1 MIDFL
6 CAGCGKGLKV
16 KDELAGRKGRCPHCQ
31 QSVIVPSPSGV
42 KSNSSSGVRRGSNG
56 VKKDNTAIPH
66 AVSSGAGEGAELYN
80 FLAPARA
87 PDEIGRLGPYRVLKV
102 LGTGGMGVVFQAED
116 PKLNRLVALKTMLPE
131 LAANAD
137 FKGRFMREAKTAAA
151 IEHDHI
157 IAIFLVEEDRGVPF
171 IAMPFLR
178 GEQLEDR
185 LQKDGKLPI
194 AEALRIA
201 KETAEGLAA
210 AHERGMIHR
219 DIKPANIWLE
229 GERGRVKILDFGLAR
244 SMAGGESQL
253 TQKGMI
259 IGTPR
264 YMAPEQA
271 AGKPV
276 DSRCDLFSL
285 GCVLYRMTTG
295 QLPFKGSDMMSTLV
309 SIATETPKPPHKL
322 NPEVSPQ
329 LSKLILDLLAK
340 EADDRPP
347 TAQAVVGL
355 LEELEKELPP
365 APTQV
370 MDGEPAVR
378 AKADRADKDTV
389 VAVAEEEKRPAKS
402 SSLLPLILGGGVGA
416 LGLLA
421 AILALIV
428 IKSGDNTDVPNN
440 PAPAANLAHNNP
452 QPNPPNKAPVVVP
465 PKKDDK
471 AKADKGVKPKVQP
484 KPKNDGKGPKPDK
497 GKKGDD
503 KSKQPKKGPPPPP
516 KLQEPTKTHEP
527 HKTPVK
533 ELLLAPDGKHFVSFA
548 DHNPKVDYR
557 EVDSGKNVRSFDLGG
572 EVRHCLLSP
581 DGSRLIAYNDGGLQC
596 WNVGD
601 EKKPFVKVGSPPGLR
616 IVGAGFNDK
625 IIWAALTGKGTKGG
639 PVVVL
644 YNSALSPLIP
654 LLPVIN
660 PKTGR
665 PLLEGKPKEK
675 KHIVFREF
683 PHEVEVEQVFFSP
696 DCQRFVSWSK
706 DRMFRTWNV
715 EDPSQVTK
723 FPAAPGAARSLSISP
738 DFRQILATFHQADVH
753 VYEVDS
759 GKEVKQFKP
768 NGNGN
773 TEALA
778 LGGQDNLGVVAT
790 VGAPTR
796 LYDVTTGAV
805 KKEVKKIDSTT
816 AVALA
821 ADGKTIL
828 CGDNKGKVYV
838 FKLK

>member
-6 CAGCGKGLKV
+6 CAGCGKSLKV

-31 QSVIVPSPSGV
+31 QSVIVPTPSGV
-42 KSNSSSGVRRGSNG
+42 KKNSASGVRRNGNG
-56 VKKDNTAIPH
+56 VKKDNTAIPK
-66 AVSSGAGEGAELYN
+66 AASSGSADEAELYN

-137 FKGRFMREAKTAAA
+137 FKGRFLREARTAAA

-157 IAIFLVEEDRGVPF
+157 VAIFLVDEDRGVPF

-185 LQKDGKLPI
+185 LQKEGKLPI
-194 AEALRIA
+194 PEALRIA

-229 GERGRVKILDFGLAR
+229 GERGRAKILDFGLAR
-244 SMAGGESQL
+244 SAAGGESQL

-271 AGKPV
+271 AGKTV
-276 DSRCDLFSL
+276 DHRCDLFSL

-309 SIATETPKPPHKL
+309 SVATETPKPPHKL
-322 NPEVSPQ
+322 NPEISPQ

-340 EADDRPP
+340 EADDRPA
-347 TAQAVVGL
+347 TAQDVMGL
-355 LEELEKELPP
+355 LEELEKELPA

-370 MDGEPAVR
+370 MGNDEPTVR
-378 AKADRADKDTV
+378 AKVNRADKDTV
-389 VAVAEEEKRPAKS
+389 VAEEPEEEKRPAKN
-402 SSLLPLILGGGVGA
+402 SSLLPLLLGGGVGA
-416 LGLLA
+416 MGLLA
-421 AILALIV
+421 AVIAVIV
-428 IKSGDNTDVPNN
+428 FKSGDNADVPNN
-440 PAPAANLAHNNP
+440 PAPAANVALNNP
-452 QPNPPNKAPVVVP
+452 PSNPPNKAPLVAP

-471 AKADKGVKPKVQP
+471 AKAGKNVKPNDKP
-484 KPKNDGKGPKPDK
+484 KTKNDGKSPKPDK
-497 GKKGDD
+497 GKKNED
-503 KSKQPKKGPPPPP
+503 KSKQPKKPQPP
-516 KLQEPTKTHEP
+516 KLTEPAKTHSP
-527 HKTPVK
+527 YKTPVK
-533 ELLLAPDGKHFVSFA
+533 ELLLAPDGKHFFSFG

-557 EVDSGKNVRSFDLGG
+557 ELESGKNVRSFDLGG
-572 EVRHCLLSP
+572 EVRHILLSP
-581 DGSRLIAYNDGGLQC
+581 DGSRLIAYNDGLLKC
-596 WNVGD
+596 WNVGND
-601 EKKPFVKVGSPPGLR
+601 KPIAQVPVPPGTALR
-616 IVGAGFNDK
+616 IVGGGFPGPTVC
-625 IIWAALTGKGTKGG
+625 AAMTGMGTKGK
-639 PVVVL
+639 PVVVV
-644 YNSALSPLIP
+644 YDYSIKS
-654 LLPVIN
+654 LLAVIN
-660 PKTGR
+660 PKTGK
-665 PLLEGKPKEK
+665 PLIEAKPGKPK
-675 KHIVFREF
+675 HFVFREF
-683 PHEVEVEQVFFSP
+683 VHEAEVEQVFFSP

-706 DRMFRTWNV
+706 DRMFRLWSV
-715 EDPSQVTK
+715 EDPSKATK
-723 FPAAPGAARSLSISP
+723 FPAAPGEVQSVSFSP
-738 DFRQILATFHQADVH
+738 DFKQIMATFRQADVH

-759 GKEVKQFKP
+759 GKKVKQFKP
-768 NGNGN
+768 NGKGN
-773 TEALA
+773 TEALS
-778 LGGQDNLGVVAT
+778 LGGEDNLGVVVT

-796 LYDVTTGAV
+796 LYDVMTGAV

-821 ADGKTIL
+821 VDGKTIL
-828 CGDNKGKVYV
+828 CGDKKGKVYV

>member
-1 MIDFL
+1 
-6 CAGCGKGLKV
+6 
-16 KDELAGRKGRCPHCQ
+16 
-31 QSVIVPSPSGV
+31 
-42 KSNSSSGVRRGSNG
+42 
-56 VKKDNTAIPH
+56 
-66 AVSSGAGEGAELYN
+66 
-80 FLAPARA
+80 
-87 PDEIGRLGPYRVLKV
+87 
-102 LGTGGMGVVFQAED
+102 MGVVFQAED

-157 IAIFLVEEDRGVPF
+157 IAIFQVEEDHGVPF

-178 GEQLEDR
+178 GEQLEDH
-185 LQKDGKLPI
+185 LQKEGKLSIP
-194 AEALRIA
+194 EALRIA

-210 AHERGMIHR
+210 AHERGLIHR

-244 SMAGGESQL
+244 SVAGGESQL

-309 SIATETPKPPHKL
+309 AVATETPKPPNKL
-322 NPEVSPQ
+322 NAEIPPQ
-329 LSKLILDLLAK
+329 LSKFILDLLAK
-340 EADDRPP
+340 EPDDRPP

-355 LEELEKELPP
+355 LEELEKELPA
-365 APTQV
+365 APTQAAN
-370 MDGEPAVR
+370 GNETAVR
-378 AKADRADKDTV
+378 AKTDRADKDTV
-389 VAVAEEEKRPAKS
+389 VAVAEDEKRPSKNS
-402 SSLLPLILGGGVGA
+402 LLLPLLLGGVGVM
-416 LGLLA
+416 GLLV
-421 AILALIV
+421 AILAV
-428 IKSGDNTDVPNN
+428 IFFMSGDKADVVPNN
-440 PAPAANLAHNNP
+440 PAPAANVALNNP
-452 QPNPPNKAPVVVP
+452 PPNPPNKAPVVAP
-465 PKKDDK
+465 PKADDK
-471 AKADKGVKPKVQP
+471 AKAGKGVKPNVKP
-484 KPKNDGKGPKPDK
+484 KPKDDKKNAKPDK
-497 GKKGDD
+497 GKAND
-503 KSKQPKKGPPPPP
+503 KPKPPP
-516 KLQEPTKTHEP
+516 KPQPPKLPEPVKTHEP

-533 ELLLAPDGKHFVSFA
+533 ELLLAPDGKHFFSFGE
-548 DHNPKVDYR
+548 HNPKVDYR
-557 EVDSGKNVRSFDLGG
+557 EVESGKNVRSFDLGG
-572 EVRHCLLSP
+572 EVRHILLSP
-581 DGSRLIAYNDGGLQC
+581 DGSRLIAYNDGGLMC
-596 WNVGD
+596 WKVGD
-601 EKKPFVKVGSPPGLR
+601 EKKPLAKVGAPAGLR
-616 IVGAGFNDK
+616 IVGAGFYDK
-625 IIWAALTGKGTKGG
+625 IIWAALTGKGTKDG

-644 YNSALSPLIP
+644 YNSALPPLIP

-660 PKTGR
+660 PKTGG
-665 PLLEGKPKEK
+665 PLLEGKPKQK
-675 KHIVFREF
+675 KHIVVREF
-683 PHEVEVEQVFFSP
+683 PHEADVEQVFFSP

-706 DRMFRTWNV
+706 DRLFRTWNV

-768 NGNGN
+768 NGKGN

-790 VGAPTR
+790 VGAPMR